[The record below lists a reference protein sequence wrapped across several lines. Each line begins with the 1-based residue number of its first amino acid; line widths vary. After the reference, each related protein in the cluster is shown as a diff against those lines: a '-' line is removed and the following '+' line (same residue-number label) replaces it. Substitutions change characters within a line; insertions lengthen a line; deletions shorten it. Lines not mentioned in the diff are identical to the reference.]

1 MNQRHLTVIA
11 LLILALFG
19 WGLFSYQYVQFRNK
33 DDYNGIIYY
42 KEAPNFT
49 LTDHNG
55 QRVFLSQFR
64 GKVTLLVWGYTY
76 CPDICPL
83 TLSMLRDVM
92 KELGD
97 LADKVQVL
105 YITVDPDRDTPER
118 LKGYV
123 PHFYERFIGLT
134 GTPKEIEKVAKDY
147 DVFFINHGD
156 SYGRSESDTWDT
168 YLMTHTT
175 TIYLV
180 DPRGKL
186 LITYPY
192 DKFDSKGMAKDIRK
206 ILKQKGEDN

>member
-1 MNQRHLTVIA
+1 MKHNHSATIA
-11 LLILALFG
+11 LSILALLG
-19 WGLFSYQYVQFRNK
+19 WGLFSYQYIKSKSK
-33 DDYNGIIYY
+33 DNYVGIPYY

-49 LTDHNG
+49 LTNHNG
-55 QRVFLSQFR
+55 EKVFLYQFR
-64 GKVTLLVWGYTY
+64 GKVTLIVWGYTH

-92 KELGD
+92 KELGE
-97 LADKVQVL
+97 LSDKVQVL
-105 YITVDPDRDTPER
+105 YITVDPVRDTPER

-147 DVFFINHGD
+147 NVFFINHGD
-156 SYGRSESDTWDT
+156 SYGRSESDTWAT

-206 ILKQKGEDN
+206 VLNQQEERN